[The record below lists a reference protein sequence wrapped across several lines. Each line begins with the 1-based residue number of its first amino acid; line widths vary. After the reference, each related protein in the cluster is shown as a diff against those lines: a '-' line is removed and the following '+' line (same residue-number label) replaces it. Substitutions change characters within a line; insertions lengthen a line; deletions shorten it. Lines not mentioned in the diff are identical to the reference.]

1 MSERNVKG
9 VVKSF
14 SEIGIVWGS
23 PAQKFA
29 IISPD
34 DGSKDVAIAIGE
46 NFDWNTGKQYLS
58 VGDKVSYLVMD
69 GPSGRELTGMLKKI

>member
-1 MSERNVKG
+1 MSERNVNG

-14 SEIGIVWGS
+14 SEIGIVWGG
-23 PAQKFA
+23 PTQKFA

-34 DGSKDVAIAIGE
+34 DGSQDVAIEIGE
-46 NFDWNTGKQYLS
+46 NLDWETGKKYLS

-69 GPSGRELTGMLKKI
+69 GPSGRELRGMLKKI

>member
-1 MSERNVKG
+1 MG
-9 VVKSF
+9 KS
-14 SEIGIVWGS
+14 S
-23 PAQKFA
+23 AKFA

-46 NFDWNTGKQYLS
+46 NFDRNTGKQYLS
-58 VGDKVSYLVMD
+58 VGDKVRYLVMD